1 MGLHFVNP
9 PCAELYAAVG
19 RFKEFRHIHLSLL
32 AEVAGRPL
40 AQKLPRSL
48 LEASGGS
55 WKLLETP
62 GSCAEQSEAETALD
76 TKGVTRRNVRRR
88 MRQKNF
94 NLPTMVQISSE
105 MRNACVPKA
114 MHDT

>member
-62 GSCAEQSEAETALD
+62 GS
-76 TKGVTRRNVRRR
+76 
-88 MRQKNF
+88 F
-94 NLPTMVQISSE
+94 
-105 MRNACVPKA
+105 
-114 MHDT
+114 